1 MDSNRLKKPRVRI
14 LFLSF
19 LAGILIAMPVA
30 FYTVYY
36 PAATMRVLGLP
47 IKFDDLFRILI
58 GLFYLSFAFFKT
70 PKWPAIRWLFPCLG
84 IFWLF
89 LTGASIMERGKTHA
103 ELLQARALSLA
114 TPLMQ
119 AALNGDI
126 NAMDTLLNTGA
137 AVNEKNQM
145 GFTALDYASRAIPPY
160 FDKADGNAEAVL
172 FLLDHGADIEAA
184 GEGGI
189 TPLMSSAAKGNSEL
203 AAILLD
209 RGADVNKVSP
219 YGWTALAEAV
229 LFQQEDA
236 VNFLLQH
243 GANPNAEIES
253 GHHNLVKIAREK
265 GNKKIVEILEQAG
278 AKEN

>member
-1 MDSNRLKKPRVRI
+1 MDSNSLRKPPIWFMSI
-14 LFLSF
+14 LY
-19 LAGILIAMPVA
+19 GIFIAMLAA
-30 FYTVYY
+30 FYADHYLAV
-36 PAATMRVLGLP
+36 TMNVFGFP
-47 IKFDDLFRILI
+47 ITFDDLFRILI
-58 GLFYLSFAFFKT
+58 GLFYLSFALFKT
-70 PKWPAIRWLFPCLG
+70 RKWPAIRWLFPCIG
-84 IFWLF
+84 IFWLV
-89 LTGASIMERGKTHA
+89 LAGAAIMEAGKTDP

-126 NAMDTLLNTGA
+126 NAMDSLLHAGA
-137 AVNEKNQM
+137 AVSEKNQT
-145 GFTALDYASRAIPPY
+145 GFTALDYASRSIP
-160 FDKADGNAEAVL
+160 DGNAEAVL

-189 TPLMSSAAKGNSEL
+189 TPLMSSAAKGNSKL

-229 LFQQEDA
+229 LHRHEGA
-236 VNFLLQH
+236 VNFLLRH

-253 GHHNLVKIAREK
+253 GHHNLLKIAREK
-265 GNKKIVEILEQAG
+265 GNTKIVEFLEQAG